1 MSVYPQVDVGV
12 FGGTGFYDL
21 LEDART
27 VKIHTPYGAPS
38 SAPLVG
44 MVGDKKV
51 AFLPRH
57 GTDHSIPPHKINYRA
72 NLWAMK
78 ELGATRIIAPCACG
92 TLQADVKPGDFVV
105 LDQFVDRTCCRKD
118 TFYDGPRVTHV
129 SSADPYCDDLRAL
142 AIKSCENL
150 SIPFHPTGTVV
161 VIQGP
166 RFSTRAE
173 SRWFASQGWEV
184 INMTQYPEAYLARE
198 LEICYCGIAL
208 ITDYDA
214 GVDAD
219 ESVTNVDVMKVFAEN
234 LDKLK
239 ALLVDMIPEVTQT
252 RDACSCKEALL
263 YSEM

>member
-1 MSVYPQVDVGV
+1 MTTYPQVDIGV

-21 LEDART
+21 LENAESVT
-27 VKIHTPYGAPS
+27 VQTPYGAPS
-38 SAPLVG
+38 DDAMIG
-44 MVGDKKV
+44 TIGDKTV

-57 GTDHSIPPHKINYRA
+57 SLKHSIPPHMINYRA

-78 ELGATRIIAPCACG
+78 ELGAKRILAPCACG
-92 TLQADVKPGDFVV
+92 SLQANVAPGEFVI
-105 LDQFVDRTCCRKD
+105 LDQFVDRTSGRKD

-142 AIKSCENL
+142 AIEGCENT
-150 SIPFHPTGTVV
+150 SIPYHPTGTVV
-161 VIQGP
+161 TIQGP

-173 SRWFASQGWEV
+173 SQWFAAQGWEV

-198 LEICYCGIAL
+198 LDLCYCGIAL

-214 GVDAD
+214 GVDKAGAVQNAD
-219 ESVTNVDVMKVFAEN
+219 VRKVFAEN

-239 ALLVDMIPEVTQT
+239 TLLLDMIPRIPLTQEN
-252 RDACSCKEALL
+252 CGCGEATL